1 MSVLCRPDL
10 RELGHLGEALGKIR
24 LRPERTGMK
33 YAKRR
38 IFKASKL
45 M

>member
-1 MSVLCRPDL
+1 MSVPCKFDL
-10 RELGHLGEALGKIR
+10 RGLGHLGEALGKIR